1 MMQRLLSLGLALAVA
16 MTVSP
21 SFAEPA
27 RATPASATPVRKGF
41 HPIRAV
47 RAKWRR
53 ERALSKIQK
62 IVRAKPRLVVKFR
75 ERYGKL
81 GGKKQF
87 GSKSQWTALG
97 MGTAIN
103 IGGVVDPDRALYY
116 LAASTLVGLG
126 TAATHVIKNKRTRR
140 KAIISMIEDKTISD
154 TDLKPFRDALGLNA
168 RNRRL
173 TPQPTP
179 EPEPTPEPTPE
190 QPSN

>member
-1 MMQRLLSLGLALAVA
+1 MNRLLSLGLALAVA
-16 MTVSP
+16 MSVTP
-21 SFAEPA
+21 SLAEPA
-27 RATPASATPVRKGF
+27 RATPASAAVVRKGF

-47 RAKWRR
+47 QAKWRKD
-53 ERALSKIQK
+53 RALRKIQT
-62 IVRAKPRLVVKFR
+62 IIRAKPRLVVKFR

-81 GGKKQF
+81 GGQKQF
-87 GSKSQWTALG
+87 GSKSEWTALG

-126 TAATHVIKNKRTRR
+126 TAATHIFKNKRMRR

-154 TDLKPFRDALGLNA
+154 TDLKPFRNALGLNT

-173 TPQPTP
+173 TPQPEP
-179 EPEPTPEPTPE
+179 EPEPTPEPPA
-190 QPSN
+190 N

>member
-1 MMQRLLSLGLALAVA
+1 MHRLLSLGCALAVA

-21 SFAEPA
+21 CFAEPA
-27 RATPASATPVRKGF
+27 RATPASAAAPRKGF
-41 HPIRAV
+41 HPIQAV
-47 RAKWRR
+47 RAKWRK

-62 IVRAKPRLVVKFR
+62 IVRAKPRLGVKFR

-81 GGKKQF
+81 GGKTLF
-87 GSKSQWTALG
+87 GSRSEWTALG

-126 TAATHVIKNKRTRR
+126 TAATHVIKNKRMRR

-154 TDLKPFRDALGLNA
+154 TDLKPFREALGLNT

-173 TPQPTP
+173 TPRPAP
-179 EPEPTPEPTPE
+179 EPEPEPAPG
-190 QPSN
+190 PPAR